1 MNEYEPLIVEAP
13 ELYKDS
19 LILVN
24 TEEYGWRR
32 VNYDKA
38 NGHRLGETLR
48 RNINSTELRSSASFS
63 SVEKSGRMLP
73 E

>member
-1 MNEYEPLIVEAP
+1 MEAP

-24 TEEYGWRR
+24 TEEYGCRR
-32 VNYDKA
+32 VNYDEAHKR
-38 NGHRLGETLR
+38 RLGETLR
-48 RNINSTELRSSASFS
+48 TNINSTELRSSASFS
-63 SVEKSGRMLP
+63 SVEKSGSLMP

>member
-1 MNEYEPLIVEAP
+1 MNMNEYEPLIVEAP

-32 VNYDKA
+32 VNNVNYDKA

-48 RNINSTELRSSASFS
+48 RNLNSTELR
-63 SVEKSGRMLP
+63 
-73 E
+73 